1 MLPPRKWRVLFFALA
16 VVFVVPSLSGVIV
29 ELREWH
35 GNQIQCIHGG
45 AWATAPKP
53 CGTVDYW
60 YERVFTGTV
69 RSVTEI
75 SDIDRRLEISP
86 EENFLGDSKG
96 TVTATVN
103 QACLTPNDPE
113 IKAGDRWLFY
123 IRANEIPFDGPSK
136 PLSQAQENIAQLRQ
150 LAHMTNSGILSGNVM
165 RIEAGKMSRVPNHKI
180 VAKRVSDGTEYST
193 VSDNDG
199 EFVFKPLPA
208 GVYEVTANTVE
219 GLWAAGA
226 KVEVKPGKC
235 AAAQPRFKLRPP

>member
-29 ELREWH
+29 ELREWQ
-35 GNQIQCIHGG
+35 GNQLQCIHGG

-53 CGTVDYW
+53 CGTVDYG
-60 YERVFTGTV
+60 YERGFTDTV

-75 SDIDRRLEISP
+75 SHTDRRLEISP

-103 QACLTPNDPE
+103 PACLTPNDPE

-136 PLSQAQENIAQLRQ
+136 PLSQAQENVAQLRQ
-150 LAHMTNSGILSGNVM
+150 LAHMTNSGIFSGNVM

-180 VAKRVSDGTEYST
+180 VATRVRWHR
-193 VSDNDG
+193 
-199 EFVFKPLPA
+199 VFH
-208 GVYEVTANTVE
+208 GV
-219 GLWAAGA
+219 
-226 KVEVKPGKC
+226 
-235 AAAQPRFKLRPP
+235 